1 MACLYQRRLKLLF
14 LRESS
19 AMMQQ
24 VMKRTSAKLSPIL
37 LVVTMSSA
45 IAAAVLL
52 IAGSFPRRA
61 KADGVSG
68 EAVYREYCAS
78 CHDHAGPRIP
88 PRSALQDLST
98 ARILRTLDAGVMM
111 QIAYGLQRSQREAV
125 AKYLGK
131 ATDDT
136 VPPSTAFCS
145 NRKFS
150 LGSPSESSR
159 SGWTGW
165 SPSPSNDRFQSAGSA
180 SLSVEQIRKLK
191 LMWAF
196 GFAGDIMAYAAPTIY
211 NGVLFVG
218 SAGGV
223 VNAMNAKTGCLYWTF
238 QADGPVR
245 GATVV
250 AENQT
255 GHAILFPD
263 QIGSFYAL
271 DAETGRLLWKRRI
284 DPHEA
289 TRLTGS
295 AIVHDGV
302 AFVPAASWEETR
314 SGNPKYQCCTFR
326 GSVTAL
332 RVSDGSVL
340 WKSYMINRPTRTGE
354 NDDGTPQ
361 FGPSGA
367 GIWSTPTIDAKRG
380 LIYVTTGDNYSE
392 PTTRTSDAIIALDL
406 KNGKIIWT
414 QQVTAGDFHNSSK
427 ACDDTKCGPDYD
439 FGASA
444 ILVHPGGRDLLV
456 AGQKS
461 GVVYALDPD
470 QRGKVLWQARVGKG
484 GMTGGV
490 QWGMASD
497 GDAVYAA
504 VSDVAYL
511 QEEAAGGDQPAPI
524 GGSGFDPI
532 AGGGLT
538 ALRVTDGGKLWFAPS
553 HPCEP
558 PRHGCSPAQSA
569 AVSAIPGAV
578 FSGSLD
584 GHIRAFATKDGS
596 VLWDFDTE
604 KEFSTVNSISAHGG
618 SLDGAGPI
626 VVDGIVYVNSG
637 YPRFGGT
644 IGNVLLAFGPDDA
657 KSR

>member
-1 MACLYQRRLKLLF
+1 
-14 LRESS
+14 
-19 AMMQQ
+19 
-24 VMKRTSAKLSPIL
+24 MKRTSSKSPSL
-37 LVVTMSSA
+37 LFIAATSVA
-45 IAAAVLL
+45 IAAAAALL
-52 IAGSFPRRA
+52 IAGPFPHRVS
-61 KADGVSG
+61 ADQVSG
-68 EAVYREYCAS
+68 EAVYRQYCAS
-78 CHDHAGPRIP
+78 CHDHPTPRVP
-88 PRSALQDLST
+88 PRAALQALSA
-98 ARILRTLDAGVMM
+98 ARIVRTLDAGVMM

-136 VPPSTAFCS
+136 VPPPTAFCAD
-145 NRKFS
+145 RKLS
-150 LGSPSESSR
+150 LGPSSESSR

-165 SPSPSNDRFQSAGSA
+165 SPTPSNDRFQPAGPA
-180 SLSVEQIRKLK
+180 SLSVEQIRNLKLK
-191 LMWAF
+191 WAF

-218 SAGGV
+218 SAGGTV
-223 VNAMNAKTGCLYWTF
+223 HAMSAKTGCLYWTF

-245 GATVV
+245 AATVV
-250 AENQT
+250 TENQA

-271 DAETGRLLWKRRI
+271 DAETGRLLWRRRI

-295 AIVHDGV
+295 AVVHDGV

-332 RVSDGSVL
+332 RVSDGSLL
-340 WKSYMINRPTRTGE
+340 WKSYMIDRPTRTGE
-354 NDDGTPQ
+354 SDDGTPQ

-367 GIWSTPTIDAKRG
+367 GIWSAPTIDAKRG

-392 PTTRTSDAIIALDL
+392 PTTKTSDAVIALDL

-414 QQVTAGDFHNSSK
+414 QQVTAGDFHNSGK
-427 ACDDTKCGPDYD
+427 ACDDDTKCGPDYD
-439 FGASA
+439 FGSSA

-504 VSDVAYL
+504 VSDVAHL
-511 QEEAAGGDQPAPI
+511 EEEVASGDQPAPI
-524 GGSGFDPI
+524 GGSSFDPV

-538 ALRVTDGGKLWFAPS
+538 ALRVTDGEKLWFAPS

-569 AVSAIPGAV
+569 AVSAVPGAV

-604 KEFSTVNSISAHGG
+604 KEFATVNGINAHGG

-637 YPRFGGT
+637 YPRFGGA
-644 IGNVLLAFGPDDA
+644 IGNVLLAFSADGCGREV
-657 KSR
+657 K

>member
-1 MACLYQRRLKLLF
+1 MQQRMKQAFSKSPSLLLITSASAVIATAAALLF
-14 LRESS
+14 
-19 AMMQQ
+19 
-24 VMKRTSAKLSPIL
+24 
-37 LVVTMSSA
+37 
-45 IAAAVLL
+45 AA
-52 IAGSFPRRA
+52 SFPRHVVA
-61 KADGVSG
+61 ANGTSG

-78 CHDHAGPRIP
+78 CHDHPGPRVP
-88 PRSALQDLST
+88 PRVALQALSS

-111 QIAYGLQRSQREAV
+111 QIAYGLQRSQRESV

-131 ATDDT
+131 AIDDT

-145 NRKFS
+145 DRKLS
-150 LGSPSESSR
+150 LGSSGDSGR
-159 SGWTGW
+159 SGWIGW
-165 SPSPSNDRFQSAGSA
+165 SPSASNDRFQPTEAA
-180 SLSVEQIRKLK
+180 SLSVEQVRNLKLK
-191 LMWAF
+191 WAF
-196 GFAGDIMAYAAPTIY
+196 GFAGDIMVYAAPTIY

-223 VNAMNAKTGCLYWTF
+223 VHAMNAKTGCLYWTF

-245 GATVV
+245 AATVV
-250 AENQT
+250 AEDPT
-255 GHAILFPD
+255 GHTILFPD

-271 DAETGRLLWKRRI
+271 DAETGRLLWRRRI

-295 AIVHDGV
+295 TVVNDGV

-314 SGNPKYQCCTFR
+314 SGNPKYECCTFR

-332 RVSDGSVL
+332 RVKDGSL
-340 WKSYMINRPTRTGE
+340 IWKSYMVDQPTRTGQ
-354 NDDGTPQ
+354 NDDGTLQ

-367 GIWSTPTIDAKRG
+367 GIWSAPTIDAKRG
-380 LIYVTTGDNYSE
+380 LMYVTTGDNYSE
-392 PTTRTSDAIIALDL
+392 PTTKTSDAVIALDR
-406 KNGKIIWT
+406 KTGKIVWK

-427 ACDDTKCGPDYD
+427 ACDDDTKCGPDYD

-444 ILVHPGGRDLLV
+444 ILVHPGGRDLLI

-470 QRGKVLWQARVGKG
+470 QRGKVLWQVRVGKG

-497 GDAVYAA
+497 GNAVYAA
-504 VSDVAYL
+504 VSDVAHL
-511 QEEAAGGDQPAPI
+511 KDEVEDGAEVAPV
-524 GGSGFDPI
+524 GGSSFDPVV
-532 AGGGLT
+532 GGGLT
-538 ALRVTDGGKLWFAPS
+538 ALGLTDGRKLWFAPS

-584 GHIRAFATKDGS
+584 GHIRAFATRDGN

-604 KEFSTVNSISAHGG
+604 KEFKTVNGITAHGG

-626 VVDGIVYVNSG
+626 IVDGIVYVNSG

-644 IGNVLLAFGPDDA
+644 IGNVLLAFAAGDRKA
-657 KSR
+657 E